1 MCTLDHSIE
10 PRPCARAATR
20 FVTFSCLHRNH
31 WLAHPET
38 RDAVNRLIS
47 DGAARGDIRLHA
59 WVIMSNHI
67 HLLAT
72 DGNTAVL
79 AWTAGLRKRFALHER
94 EQFSRFLPEEARAGA
109 FWLRGGGTH
118 DSSGHGRSSFRSA
131 RTSTPT
137 RFGQSC
143 ATIRRSGS
151 GVRLSTRLMQP
162 VPIDRIS
169 RGLPRASS
177 TSSGGRRPK

>member
-38 RDAVNRLIS
+38 RDAVTRLIS

-72 DGNTAVL
+72 DANTAVL
-79 AWTAGLRKRFALHER
+79 AWTARLRKRFALHER
-94 EQFSRFLPEEARAGA
+94 EQLSGFLPEEARAGA
-109 FWLRGGGTH
+109 LWLRGGGHSRMIWSWQEFVQKCAYIHTNPVRAKLCDH
-118 DSSGHGRSSFRSA
+118 PSEWKWSSA
-131 RTSTPT
+131 LDTPDAACT
-137 RFGQSC
+137 DRPN
-143 ATIRRSGS
+143 
-151 GVRLSTRLMQP
+151 LSRP
-162 VPIDRIS
+162 PE
-169 RGLPRASS
+169 GLVDLLWWKKA
-177 TSSGGRRPK
+177 